1 MVIPLQKQHQARK
14 PRYNCT
20 TELEVLVGMQL
31 EGPEW
36 PLGPT
41 SLVASPRLG
50 RLVAARGRCGSESEA
65 PGSTWHWQIPM
76 LHLAIPDGNQPP
88 QKIPETP
95 SRVMVESAA
104 WGRISRSS
112 WPRLL
117 EGISQF
123 KNKFFAPQNLKSS
136 SRSSESESPSPSCK
150 CAYYDTFLP
159 GPK

>member
-41 SLVASPRLG
+41 PLVASPRLG

-88 QKIPETP
+88 KKIPETP

-104 WGRISRSS
+104 WEEYPVRRGH
-112 WPRLL
+112 
-117 EGISQF
+117 G
-123 KNKFFAPQNLKSS
+123 
-136 SRSSESESPSPSCK
+136 
-150 CAYYDTFLP
+150 Y
-159 GPK
+159 